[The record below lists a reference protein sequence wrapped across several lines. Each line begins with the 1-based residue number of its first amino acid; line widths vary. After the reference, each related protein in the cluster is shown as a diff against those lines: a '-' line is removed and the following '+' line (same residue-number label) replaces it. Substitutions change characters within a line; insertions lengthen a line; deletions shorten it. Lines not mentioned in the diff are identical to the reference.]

1 MPLSGTAAPRCT
13 LKVSIRASLAFGKL
27 YVEMSF
33 NLARDATGGVIGSF
47 AVARDVTSRHAEKM
61 VR

>member
-33 NLARDATGGVIGSF
+33 NLADATGGVIGSF